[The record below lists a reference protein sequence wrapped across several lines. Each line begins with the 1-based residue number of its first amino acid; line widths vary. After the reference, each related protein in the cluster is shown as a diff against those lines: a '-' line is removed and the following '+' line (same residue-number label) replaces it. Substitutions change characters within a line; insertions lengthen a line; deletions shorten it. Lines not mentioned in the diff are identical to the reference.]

1 MEKVR
6 KTKKIR
12 EKTSVSMAI
21 LFVALTIYTISFI
34 ALLLWTGIV
43 ALRSSGDFSY
53 AVKVKSWQKL
63 LSFKGL
69 TLDSF
74 KNAWDNFTMPNR
86 NGEPW
91 TMVQMFGHAILY
103 AGGCSIVATLVACLM
118 AYVTARYDY
127 LIGKIVYGIVLVTMA
142 IPIVGALPS
151 EMEMVDNLGLM
162 DSVFGLYILKANFLG
177 LYFLIFHAQFK
188 MIPKDYTE
196 AAGIDGA
203 SELRIM
209 LQVIFPMAIGTITT
223 VILLNFIA
231 FWNDYQTPMIY
242 WNSHPVI
249 AYGLW
254 YNAENNQPVPEVLAG
269 MLLVAAPILVVF
281 GIFNKK
287 VMSNMSIGGVKG

>member
-1 MEKVR
+1 MENVR

-12 EKTSVSMAI
+12 EKPSVSMTV
-21 LFVALTIYTISFI
+21 LFVVLTIYTLSFI
-34 ALLLWTGIV
+34 ALLLWTAIV
-43 ALRSSGDFSY
+43 ALRSSGDFSS
-53 AVKVKSWQKL
+53 ALKQKSWQKM
-63 LSFKGL
+63 LSFKGM
-69 TLDSF
+69 TFESF
-74 KNAWDNFTMPNR
+74 KNAWNNFTMPNR
-86 NGEPW
+86 NGDPW
-91 TMVQMFGHAILY
+91 TMPQMFGHAILY

-151 EMEMVDNLGLM
+151 EMEMVENLGLM

-196 AAGIDGA
+196 AAGMDGA

-242 WNSHPVI
+242 WNSKPVI

-254 YNAENNQPVPEVLAG
+254 YNAGRNKPIPEVLAG
-269 MLLVAAPILVVF
+269 MLLVATPILVVF

>member
-1 MEKVR
+1 MENVKM
-6 KTKKIR
+6 TKKIR
-12 EKTSVSMAI
+12 EKPSVSMII
-21 LFVALTIYTISFI
+21 LFIALTIYTLSFI
-34 ALLLWTGIV
+34 ALLVWTGIV
-43 ALRSSGDFSY
+43 ALRSSGDFSN
-53 AVKVKSWQKL
+53 ALKEKSWKQL
-63 LSFKGL
+63 LSLKGL
-69 TLDSF
+69 TFDSF
-74 KNAWDNFTMPNR
+74 KNAWKSFTMPNR

-91 TMVQMFGHAILY
+91 TMMQMFGHAILY
-103 AGGCSIVATLVACLM
+103 AGGCSIIATLVACLV
-118 AYVTARYDY
+118 AYVAARYDY

-254 YNAENNQPVPEVLAG
+254 YNSTLNKPIPEVLAG
-269 MLLVAAPILVVF
+269 MLLVAAPILVAF

>member
-1 MEKVR
+1 MEKI
-6 KTKKIR
+6 KNMKKIR
-12 EKTSVSMAI
+12 EKTSVSMI
-21 LFVALTIYTISFI
+21 LLCTVLTIYTISFL
-34 ALLLWTGIV
+34 ALMLWTLLV
-43 ALRSSGDFSY
+43 AMRSDADFSN
-53 AVKVKSWQKL
+53 ALKREDWKQL

-69 TLDSF
+69 TFKSF
-74 KNAWDNFTMPNR
+74 SEAWKGFTMPNR

-91 TMVQMFGHAILY
+91 KMPQMFLHAIMY
-103 AGGCSIVATLVACLM
+103 AGGCAVIATLVACLM
-118 AYVTARYDY
+118 AYVTARYNY
-127 LIGKIVYGIVLVTMA
+127 TIGKIVYAIVLVTMA
-142 IPIVGALPS
+142 IPIVGSLPS

-162 DSVFGLYILKANFLG
+162 DSVFALYILKANFLG

-223 VILLNFIA
+223 VMLLNFIA

-242 WNSHPVI
+242 WNSNPVI
-249 AYGLW
+249 SYGLW
-254 YNAENNQPVPEVLAG
+254 YNSEMAKPTPEVLAG
-269 MLLVAAPILVVF
+269 MLLVAAPILVAF